1 MMALVESEWFCLA
14 VLVAGTVLAVLHVI
28 DGAAWVSLV
37 TMLIAHKAISS
48 SSTATP
54 PPAAS
59 A

>member
-1 MMALVESEWFCLA
+1 MMDLLETEWFALA
-14 VLVAGTVLAVLHVI
+14 VLVAGTVLAALHVI

-37 TMLIAHKAISS
+37 TMLIAHKVFSS
-48 SSTATP
+48 SSTTTT